1 MKFVGISSCWILFCL
16 CYGRSVSI
24 YYCFHL
30 TFALSQETLD
40 DIKLSEEDEFE
51 IDEIK
56 DDDVTSNHFFIIF
69 FFFFPLFPKSFF
81 SKSNVLVHKLNC

>member
-1 MKFVGISSCWILFCL
+1 LDVICL
-16 CYGRSVSI
+16 CYGKSVSI
-24 YYCFHL
+24 YSCFDL

-56 DDDVTSNHFFIIF
+56 DDEDTSKNIFILSF
-69 FFFFPLFPKSFF
+69 SFFPCFQKVF
-81 SKSNVLVHKLNC
+81 SQKVMFWCINSIAER